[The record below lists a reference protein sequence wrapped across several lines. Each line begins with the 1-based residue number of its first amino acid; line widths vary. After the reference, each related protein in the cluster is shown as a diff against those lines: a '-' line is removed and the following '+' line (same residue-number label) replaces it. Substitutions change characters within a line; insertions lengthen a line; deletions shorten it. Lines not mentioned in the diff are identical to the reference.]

1 MTAVDESPSPSL
13 LPPPRSPRTPL
24 FGFGEPTPGSQPPS
38 PPPSPT
44 PSPEPGTPQSQ
55 LPGDPA
61 PDSGDESAE
70 DDSPS
75 ASPAGTSSRG
85 STRVANPLNANALR
99 DTFRGGVLIAGDQA
113 HTYLARTEGQ
123 QAVGLYKADDED
135 AERIGDPLARLA
147 GRHQGLGEVNEDTAD
162 LLAAMVG
169 LTRYAT
175 KQIQR
180 GRDAK
185 TIDATPQRA
194 PEPVDL

>member
-1 MTAVDESPSPSL
+1 MTAVDETLSPSL
-13 LPPPRSPRTPL
+13 LPPPRTAPRTPL

-44 PSPEPGTPQSQ
+44 PSPGQETQESPLG
-55 LPGDPA
+55 A
-61 PDSGDESAE
+61 PEQDSAAGSDE
-70 DDSPS
+70 DGSPS
-75 ASPAGTSSRG
+75 ESPAATSSRG
-85 STRVANPLNANALR
+85 STRVANPLNAGALR

-123 QAVGLYKADDED
+123 QIVGLYKADDED

-185 TIDATPQRA
+185 AIDAGA
-194 PEPVDL
+194 PSTAEPVDL